1 MIETVYNEETDGTEK
16 IKLPKNIRQ
25 IGSGE
30 TKYHIYIE
38 DKVSEYLKLIP
49 ENEQDVRYGV
59 LLGNVKFS
67 KGEMYL
73 FIRAVIDVE
82 EIFDNTILFGDE
94 IWTGIYD
101 DLKRY
106 FHGEKIIGWYA
117 SLPDYCERDFFQ
129 FRKIQL
135 DHFAGNDKVF
145 LNINREENDKSFYVY
160 SMGELQKIGCYHI
173 YYEKNPDLES
183 YIFEKHYNLTTKKH
197 SEQIRGESVLNKRE
211 EKNDEQ
217 QNHFHMEETKD
228 AAKEEKEKKDSMLY
242 RRLALF
248 SGKAASFF
256 VIGAL
261 VFTVGM
267 MYKKG
272 QLDNLTVEMKEVVAG
287 IMNKGDST
295 QMDDILLVNEDR
307 EITTEPT
314 QNTQEETTTEPESE
328 QVSEDQTQEQAQEQ
342 ATETVETVTEEQT
355 TQASIVPENVKYYT
369 VEKGDTLYGICRK
382 LYGNTNNLEVIMELN
397 SLENPDSIAYGNTLI
412 VP

>member
-1 MIETVYNEETDGTEK
+1 
-16 IKLPKNIRQ
+16 
-25 IGSGE
+25 
-30 TKYHIYIE
+30 
-38 DKVSEYLKLIP
+38 
-49 ENEQDVRYGV
+49 
-59 LLGNVKFS
+59 
-67 KGEMYL
+67 
-73 FIRAVIDVE
+73 
-82 EIFDNTILFGDE
+82 
-94 IWTGIYD
+94 
-101 DLKRY
+101 
-106 FHGEKIIGWYA
+106 
-117 SLPDYCERDFFQ
+117 
-129 FRKIQL
+129 
-135 DHFAGNDKVF
+135 
-145 LNINREENDKSFYVY
+145 
-160 SMGELQKIGCYHI
+160 
-173 YYEKNPDLES
+173 
-183 YIFEKHYNLTTKKH
+183 
-197 SEQIRGESVLNKRE
+197 
-211 EKNDEQ
+211 
-217 QNHFHMEETKD
+217 
-228 AAKEEKEKKDSMLY
+228 
-242 RRLALF
+242 
-248 SGKAASFF
+248 
-256 VIGAL
+256 
-261 VFTVGM
+261 M